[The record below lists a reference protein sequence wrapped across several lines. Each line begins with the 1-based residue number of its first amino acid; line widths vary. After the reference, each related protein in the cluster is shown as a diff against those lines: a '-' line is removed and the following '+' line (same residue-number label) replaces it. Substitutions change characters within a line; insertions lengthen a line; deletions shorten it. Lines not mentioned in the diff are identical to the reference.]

1 MPDKVGHQ
9 TKLIKTNNSSSNGS
23 NHHSGNG
30 SNGSSG
36 NNNGSNVV
44 HSSDLVFEDQFRFD
58 GLDMAKLETRY
69 VEIALHELMDSR
81 GAKDECIGVAML
93 KLNYSNI
100 ETKKIFLKDFRAPS
114 KSEDVRKLV
123 KLDITRLIDVWNI

>member
-23 NHHSGNG
+23 GNG
-30 SNGSSG
+30 NGG
-36 NNNGSNVV
+36 MMNGGTNNNGSSNVV

-69 VEIALHELMDSR
+69 VEITLHELMDSR

-114 KSEDVRKLV
+114 KSEDVRDLE
-123 KLDITRLIDVWNI
+123 